1 MKGIRTMS
9 RMLTLKEYQ
18 DRLGFRTVHGTTA
31 LVKAAVAAGIEDRS
45 YDTPENGLVA
55 SYRGVVCF
63 NYMGVQFVAIGYPPL
78 SGSTTV
84 VDTGGGIMFEQISQL
99 HHD

>member
-1 MKGIRTMS
+1 MS
-9 RMLTLKEYQ
+9 RMLTLKQYQ
-18 DRLGFRTVHGTTA
+18 DRLGFGPVLVTGD

-45 YDTPENGLVA
+45 YTTPRDGLVA

-63 NYMGVQFVAIGYPPL
+63 NYMGVQFVAIGYPPI
-78 SGSTTV
+78 
-84 VDTGGGIMFEQISQL
+84 GGTAGAICKEGGVMFERISQW

>member
-1 MKGIRTMS
+1 MN
-9 RMLTLKEYQ
+9 RMLTLKQYQ
-18 DRLGFRTVHGTTA
+18 ERLGFSTTVATSA
-31 LVKAAVAAGIEDRS
+31 LIKAAVAAGIEDRS

-63 NYMGVQFVAIGYPPL
+63 NHMGGQFVAIGYPPIEA
-78 SGSTTV
+78 SAGAICRE
-84 VDTGGGIMFEQISQL
+84 GGIMFERISQW